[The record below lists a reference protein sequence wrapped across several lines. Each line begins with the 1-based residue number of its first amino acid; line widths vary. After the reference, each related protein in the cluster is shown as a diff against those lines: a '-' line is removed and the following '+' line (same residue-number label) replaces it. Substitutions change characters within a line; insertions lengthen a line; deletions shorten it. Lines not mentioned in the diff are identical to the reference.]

1 MVPFSTSRAVDSL
14 TITPPGGAT
23 DSMRCAIPTCSPTV
37 VYAKGPEPILPAI
50 TSPEFRPTRS
60 CRRDLVTMLDVHSD
74 GSSTLLDIQCR
85 SARANGVVLERDRRA
100 EDRHD
105 PVTGELVHRTAIAL
119 DDR

>member
-1 MVPFSTSRAVDSL
+1 
-14 TITPPGGAT
+14 
-23 DSMRCAIPTCSPTV
+23 
-37 VYAKGPEPILPAI
+37 
-50 TSPEFRPTRS
+50 
-60 CRRDLVTMLDVHSD
+60 MLDVHSE

-105 PVTGELVHRTAIAL
+105 PVTGELVHSTAIAL